1 MSLAPSPAHQT
12 DPSETFF
19 KFLKGNVDFRRVWL
33 IGIFSGVI
41 RWLEFLAFGIYV
53 FDLTGSA
60 FLVTVFTLSRFVPFA
75 LFGVV
80 TAALVDRFGHQNVL
94 RYSLTMMV
102 LSSSLLVVLAT
113 TGNLELWHVALASIL
128 SGFYWTTDF
137 PARRNLIG
145 FLAGPDLLARALSFD
160 AASNT
165 MTRAIGP
172 LFGGLLM
179 ASLGISGILVLSLC
193 LYLVALILALRLTT
207 RNNPLQNVAS
217 GLFREILGGFRFAR
231 NRPDLLAAFA
241 ITVIFN
247 LFGFPFTALI
257 PVIGKLTLGL
267 SPDGVGLVAAS
278 EGVGAMI
285 GAILAGRASSVG
297 HMWGNYIGGVSA
309 CLVGIIVM
317 GSGQHIAS
325 VVPGIMLAGFGGG
338 FFAATQ
344 VMIVYRLSPPDQRSR
359 MLGILSI
366 CIGTAPIGFVI
377 LGYMSDLMG
386 TSLSLILMGLEGL
399 IAIALFWLF
408 FRRAVRSSMN

>member
-1 MSLAPSPAHQT
+1 MVLAPAPAHQT

-75 LFGVV
+75 LFGAV
-80 TAALVDRFGHQNVL
+80 TGALVDRFGHQNVL
-94 RYSLTMMV
+94 RYSLAMMV
-102 LSSSLLVVLAT
+102 LSSSLLVALAT

-193 LYLVALILALRLTT
+193 LYLVALILALRLIT

-217 GLFREILGGFRFAR
+217 GLLREILGGFRFAR

-241 ITVIFN
+241 ITIIFN
-247 LFGFPFTALI
+247 LF
-257 PVIGKLTLGL
+257 
-267 SPDGVGLVAAS
+267 
-278 EGVGAMI
+278 
-285 GAILAGRASSVG
+285 
-297 HMWGNYIGGVSA
+297 
-309 CLVGIIVM
+309 
-317 GSGQHIAS
+317 
-325 VVPGIMLAGFGGG
+325 
-338 FFAATQ
+338 
-344 VMIVYRLSPPDQRSR
+344 
-359 MLGILSI
+359 
-366 CIGTAPIGFVI
+366 
-377 LGYMSDLMG
+377 
-386 TSLSLILMGLEGL
+386 
-399 IAIALFWLF
+399 
-408 FRRAVRSSMN
+408 